1 MSDSP
6 PTHAAVQAQFD
17 LNNDDDSEDRVIRI
31 PDEDEI
37 EFCSMHEKRIFE
49 LLQDHRGAD
58 NAITASEIAD
68 RVNIKDS
75 EGSSKTRKMLTNLHS
90 QGVPLVSQTTS
101 NPGFY
106 IAKTPQEGIDYVE
119 SLNNRIEGTKN
130 RRDQAFRNLLLNL
143 VPESEFEDEGEEE
156 EGE

>member
-17 LNNDDDSEDRVIRI
+17 LSDDDSEDRVIRI

-37 EFCSMHEKRIFE
+37 EFSSMHEKRIFD

-58 NAITASEIAD
+58 NAITAAEIAD
-68 RVNIKDS
+68 RVNIKDGD
-75 EGSSKTRKMLTNLHS
+75 GSSKTRKMLTNLHS
-90 QGVPLVSQTTS
+90 QGLPLVSQTNS

-106 IAKTPQEGIDYVE
+106 LAATPQEGMDYVE

-143 VPESEFEDEGEEE
+143 VPESEVESEREE